1 MKKVILLIAILLVN
15 FGFVAAQAP
24 QGINYQAVARGT
36 TGLELQ
42 LTPLVVRLGI
52 YSDLNATIQVYEESH
67 AVTTN
72 AFGLF
77 NVVIGQGTQISPSA
91 FNTILWGTGSYFMKV
106 EIDGGTGFTNMGTTQ
121 LLSVPYALFAQN
133 SANGPTGLQGAT
145 GPTGPIGINGLNGA
159 TGPIGPAGPIG
170 INGLNGLNGAT
181 GPIGPAGINGLN
193 GATGF
198 MGPTGPIGL
207 NGATGATGLTGL
219 TGTTGIQGITGATG
233 VTGLQGLIGA
243 TGLPG
248 ATGIQ
253 GVTGA
258 TGVTGVQGLTGA
270 TGLTGVTGIQGVT
283 GATGITGVTGV
294 TGATGTPG
302 SLNAWSLTGTS
313 GTVDTTNFIGT
324 TDLKPLNFRVNNQKA
339 GRIDIPTW
347 STFFGYQAG
356 NVTTGLHNTAFG
368 DWSLL
373 LNTTGADNTSV
384 GVIALQSNTTGSN
397 NTAVGRNALQT
408 NTTGSNNTAIGN
420 GAGVS
425 SGALTNATAIGNN
438 AVVGASN
445 SLVLGDNANV
455 GIGTSIPTAK
465 LEIAGQ
471 IKITGGNP
479 GAGKLLVSDANG
491 LAQWANI
498 TDKIAFHAGTNPNPN
513 PQSISANV
521 ITTVAFGQGINW
533 FNHGLGYNT
542 ANYSFTPPVPG
553 TYQLNAH
560 VSYFNAPANTPITI
574 TIRTA
579 GGFAARE
586 INTSP
591 PTGSGVLQLSTII
604 NSAISQGPYWVEVN
618 IIATSGMSIAP
629 YDSHFSGCLLYK
641 N

>member
-1 MKKVILLIAILLVN
+1 MKKVILLIAILLVD

-91 FNTILWGTGSYFMKV
+91 FNTISWGTGSYFLKV

-133 SANGPTGLQGAT
+133 SANGPTGLQG
-145 GPTGPIGINGLNGA
+145 PTGAIGA
-159 TGPIGPAGPIG
+159 TGPVSTVAGP
-170 INGLNGLNGAT
+170 T
-181 GPIGPAGINGLN
+181 GPAGINGLN
-193 GATGF
+193 GATGLIGPTGAASTVA
-198 MGPTGPIGL
+198 GPTGPAGINGL

-219 TGTTGIQGITGATG
+219 TGATGIQGITGATG
-233 VTGLQGLIGA
+233 ITGLQGLIGA
-243 TGLPG
+243 TGLSG

-258 TGVTGVQGLTGA
+258 TGI
-270 TGLTGVTGIQGVT
+270 TGLQGV
-283 GATGITGVTGV
+283 TGVTGV

-302 SLNAWSLTGTS
+302 SLSAWGLTGTT
-313 GTVDTTNFIGT
+313 GTVDGVNFIGT
-324 TDLKPLNFRVNNQKA
+324 ADFVPLNFRVNNQKA

-373 LNTTGADNTSV
+373 FNTTGADNTSV
-384 GVIALQSNTTGSN
+384 GVTALQSNTTGSN
-397 NTAVGRNALQT
+397 NTAVGKNALQT

-479 GAGKLLVSDANG
+479 GAGKVLLSDANG

-498 TDKIAFHAGTNPNPN
+498 TDKIAFHAGTNPNAN
-513 PQSISANV
+513 LQSISANV

>member
-1 MKKVILLIAILLVN
+1 MKKVILLIAILLID

-77 NVVIGQGTQISPSA
+77 NVVIGQGTQISPTA
-91 FNTILWGTGSYFMKV
+91 FNTISWGTGSYFLKV

-133 SANGPTGLQGAT
+133 SANGPTGLQG
-145 GPTGPIGINGLNGA
+145 PTGAIGA
-159 TGPIGPAGPIG
+159 TGPVSTVAGP
-170 INGLNGLNGAT
+170 T
-181 GPIGPAGINGLN
+181 GPAGINGLN
-193 GATGF
+193 GATGLIGPTGAASTVA
-198 MGPTGPIGL
+198 GPTGPAGINGL
-207 NGATGATGLTGL
+207 NGATGATGLTGA
-219 TGTTGIQGITGATG
+219 TGIQGITGATG
-233 VTGLQGLIGA
+233 ITGLQGLIGA
-243 TGLPG
+243 TGLSG

-253 GVTGA
+253 GV

-283 GATGITGVTGV
+283 GATGITGLQGVTGA

-302 SLNAWSLTGTS
+302 SLSAWGLTGTT
-313 GTVDTTNFIGT
+313 GTVDGVNFFGT
-324 TDLKPLNFRVNNQKA
+324 ADFVPLNFRVNNLKA

-373 LNTTGADNTSV
+373 FNTTGADNTSV
-384 GVIALQSNTTGSN
+384 GVTALQSNTTGSN
-397 NTAVGRNALQT
+397 NTAVGKNALQT

-479 GAGKLLVSDANG
+479 GAGKVLVSDANG

-498 TDKIAFHAGTNPNPN
+498 TDKIAFHAGTNPNAN

-533 FNHGLGYNT
+533 FNHGLGY
-542 ANYSFTPPVPG
+542 
-553 TYQLNAH
+553 
-560 VSYFNAPANTPITI
+560 NTPITI

>member
-1 MKKVILLIAILLVN
+1 MKKVILLIAILLVD

-77 NVVIGQGTQISPSA
+77 NVVIGQGTQISPTA
-91 FNTILWGTGSYFMKV
+91 FNTISWGTGSYFLKV
-106 EIDGGTGFTNMGTTQ
+106 EIDGGTGFTNMGSTQ

-133 SANGPTGLQGAT
+133 SANGPTGLQG
-145 GPTGPIGINGLNGA
+145 PTGAIGA
-159 TGPIGPAGPIG
+159 TGPVSTVAGP
-170 INGLNGLNGAT
+170 T
-181 GPIGPAGINGLN
+181 GPAGINGLN
-193 GATGF
+193 GATGLIGPTGAASTVA
-198 MGPTGPIGL
+198 GPTGPAGINGL
-207 NGATGATGLTGL
+207 NGATGATGLTGA
-219 TGTTGIQGITGATG
+219 TGIQGITGATG
-233 VTGLQGLIGA
+233 ITGLQGLIGA
-243 TGLPG
+243 TGLSG

-258 TGVTGVQGLTGA
+258 TGVTGVTGVQGLTGA

-283 GATGITGVTGV
+283 GATGITGLQGVTGA

-302 SLNAWSLTGTS
+302 SLSAWGLTGTT
-313 GTVDTTNFIGT
+313 GTVDGVNFIGT
-324 TDLKPLNFRVNNQKA
+324 ADFVPLNFRVNNQKA

-373 LNTTGADNTSV
+373 FNTTGADNTSV
-384 GVIALQSNTTGSN
+384 GVTALQSNTTGSN

-479 GAGKLLVSDANG
+479 GAGKVLLSDANG

>member
-1 MKKVILLIAILLVN
+1 MKKVILLIAILLVD

-67 AVTTN
+67 ALTTN

-91 FNTILWGTGSYFMKV
+91 FNTISWGTGSYFLKV

-133 SANGPTGLQGAT
+133 SANGPTGLQG
-145 GPTGPIGINGLNGA
+145 PTGAIGA
-159 TGPIGPAGPIG
+159 TGPVSTVAGP
-170 INGLNGLNGAT
+170 T
-181 GPIGPAGINGLN
+181 GPAGINGLN
-193 GATGF
+193 GATGLIGPTGAASTVA
-198 MGPTGPIGL
+198 GPTGPAGINGL

-219 TGTTGIQGITGATG
+219 TGATGIQGITGATG
-233 VTGLQGLIGA
+233 ITGLQGLIGA
-243 TGLPG
+243 TGLSG

-283 GATGITGVTGV
+283 GATGITGLQGVTGVTGV

-302 SLNAWSLTGTS
+302 SLSAWGLTGTT
-313 GTVDTTNFIGT
+313 GTVDGVNFFGT
-324 TDLKPLNFRVNNQKA
+324 ADFVPLNFRVNNLKA

-373 LNTTGADNTSV
+373 FNTTGADNTSV
-384 GVIALQSNTTGSN
+384 GVTALQSNTTGSN
-397 NTAVGRNALQT
+397 NTAVGKNALQT

-479 GAGKLLVSDANG
+479 GAGKVLVSDANG

>member
-1 MKKVILLIAILLVN
+1 MKKVILLIAILLID

-77 NVVIGQGTQISPSA
+77 NVVIGQGTQISPTA
-91 FNTILWGTGSYFMKV
+91 FNTISWGTGSYFLKV

-133 SANGPTGLQGAT
+133 SANGPTGLQG
-145 GPTGPIGINGLNGA
+145 PTGAIGA
-159 TGPIGPAGPIG
+159 TGPVSTVAGP
-170 INGLNGLNGAT
+170 T
-181 GPIGPAGINGLN
+181 GPAGINGLN
-193 GATGF
+193 GATGLIGPTGAASTVA
-198 MGPTGPIGL
+198 GPTGPAGINGL
-207 NGATGATGLTGL
+207 NGATGATGLTGA
-219 TGTTGIQGITGATG
+219 TGIQGITGATG
-233 VTGLQGLIGA
+233 ITGL
-243 TGLPG
+243 
-248 ATGIQ
+248 Q

-258 TGVTGVQGLTGA
+258 
-270 TGLTGVTGIQGVT
+270 
-283 GATGITGVTGV
+283 

-302 SLNAWSLTGTS
+302 SLSAWGLTGTT
-313 GTVDTTNFIGT
+313 GTVDGVNFIGT
-324 TDLKPLNFRVNNQKA
+324 ADIVPLNFRVNNQKA

-479 GAGKLLVSDANG
+479 GAGKVLLSDANG

>member
-1 MKKVILLIAILLVN
+1 MKKVILLIAILLVD

-77 NVVIGQGTQISPSA
+77 NVVIGQGTQISPTA
-91 FNTILWGTGSYFMKV
+91 FNTISWGTGSYFLKV

-133 SANGPTGLQGAT
+133 SANGPTGLQG
-145 GPTGPIGINGLNGA
+145 PTGAIGA
-159 TGPIGPAGPIG
+159 TGPVSTVAGP
-170 INGLNGLNGAT
+170 T
-181 GPIGPAGINGLN
+181 GPAGINGLN
-193 GATGF
+193 GATGLIGPTGAASTVA
-198 MGPTGPIGL
+198 GPTGPAGINGL

-219 TGTTGIQGITGATG
+219 TGATGIQGITGATG
-233 VTGLQGLIGA
+233 ITGLQGLIGA
-243 TGLPG
+243 TGLSG

-258 TGVTGVQGLTGA
+258 TGVTGVTGVQGLTGA

-283 GATGITGVTGV
+283 GATGITGLQGVTGA

-302 SLNAWSLTGTS
+302 SLSAWGLTGTT
-313 GTVDTTNFIGT
+313 GTVDGVNFIGT
-324 TDLKPLNFRVNNQKA
+324 ADFVPLNFRLNNQKA

-479 GAGKLLVSDANG
+479 GAGKVLVSDANG

-498 TDKIAFHAGTNPNPN
+498 TDKIAFHAGTNPNAN

>member
-1 MKKVILLIAILLVN
+1 MKKVILLIAILLID

-77 NVVIGQGTQISPSA
+77 NVVIGQGTQISPTA
-91 FNTILWGTGSYFMKV
+91 FNTISWGTGSYFLKV

-133 SANGPTGLQGAT
+133 SANGPTGLQG
-145 GPTGPIGINGLNGA
+145 PTGAIGA
-159 TGPIGPAGPIG
+159 TGPVSTVAGP
-170 INGLNGLNGAT
+170 T
-181 GPIGPAGINGLN
+181 GPAGINGLN
-193 GATGF
+193 GATGLIGPTGAASTVA
-198 MGPTGPIGL
+198 GPTGPAGINGL
-207 NGATGATGLTGL
+207 NGVTGATGLTGL
-219 TGTTGIQGITGATG
+219 TGATGIQGITGATG
-233 VTGLQGLIGA
+233 ITGLQGLIGA
-243 TGLPG
+243 TGLSG

-253 GVTGA
+253 GV

-283 GATGITGVTGV
+283 GATGITGLQGVIGATGVTGV

-302 SLNAWSLTGTS
+302 SLSAWGLTGTT
-313 GTVDTTNFIGT
+313 GTVDGVNFFGT
-324 TDLKPLNFRVNNQKA
+324 ADFVPLNFRVNNLKA

-373 LNTTGADNTSV
+373 FNTTGADNTSV
-384 GVIALQSNTTGSN
+384 GVTALQSNTTGSN

-479 GAGKLLVSDANG
+479 GAGKVLVSDANG

>member
-1 MKKVILLIAILLVN
+1 MKKVILLIAILLVD

-77 NVVIGQGTQISPSA
+77 NVVIGQGTQISPTA
-91 FNTILWGTGSYFMKV
+91 FNTISWGTGSYFLKV

-133 SANGPTGLQGAT
+133 SANGPTGLQG
-145 GPTGPIGINGLNGA
+145 PTGAIGA
-159 TGPIGPAGPIG
+159 TGPVSTVAGP
-170 INGLNGLNGAT
+170 T
-181 GPIGPAGINGLN
+181 GPAGINGLN
-193 GATGF
+193 GATGLIGPTGAASTVA
-198 MGPTGPIGL
+198 GPTGPAGINGL
-207 NGATGATGLTGL
+207 NGVTGATGLTGL
-219 TGTTGIQGITGATG
+219 TGATGIQGITGATG
-233 VTGLQGLIGA
+233 ITGLQGLIGA
-243 TGLPG
+243 TGLSG

-253 GVTGA
+253 GV

-283 GATGITGVTGV
+283 GATGITGLQGVTGV

-302 SLNAWSLTGTS
+302 SLSAWGLTGTT
-313 GTVDTTNFIGT
+313 GTVDGVNFFGT
-324 TDLKPLNFRVNNQKA
+324 ADFVPLNFRVNNLKA

-373 LNTTGADNTSV
+373 FNTTGADNTSV
-384 GVIALQSNTTGSN
+384 GVTALQSNTTGSN

-479 GAGKLLVSDANG
+479 GAGKVLVSDANG

-560 VSYFNAPANTPITI
+560 VSYFNAPANTPVTI

>member
-1 MKKVILLIAILLVN
+1 MKKVILLIAILLID

-77 NVVIGQGTQISPSA
+77 NVVIGQGTQISPTA
-91 FNTILWGTGSYFMKV
+91 FNTISWGTGSYFLKV

-133 SANGPTGLQGAT
+133 SANGPTGLQG
-145 GPTGPIGINGLNGA
+145 PTGAIGA
-159 TGPIGPAGPIG
+159 TGPVSTVAGP
-170 INGLNGLNGAT
+170 T
-181 GPIGPAGINGLN
+181 GPAGINGLN
-193 GATGF
+193 GATGLIGPTGAASTVA
-198 MGPTGPIGL
+198 GPTGPAGINGL
-207 NGATGATGLTGL
+207 NGATGATGLTGA
-219 TGTTGIQGITGATG
+219 TGIQGITGATG
-233 VTGLQGLIGA
+233 ITGLQGLIGA
-243 TGLPG
+243 TGLSG

-283 GATGITGVTGV
+283 GATGITGLQGVIGATGV

-302 SLNAWSLTGTS
+302 SLSAWGLTGTT
-313 GTVDTTNFIGT
+313 GTVDGVNFFGT
-324 TDLKPLNFRVNNQKA
+324 ADFVPLNFRVNNLKA

-373 LNTTGADNTSV
+373 FNTTGADNTSV
-384 GVIALQSNTTGSN
+384 GVTALQSNTTGSN

-479 GAGKLLVSDANG
+479 GAGKVLLSDANG

>member
-1 MKKVILLIAILLVN
+1 M
-15 FGFVAAQAP
+15 
-24 QGINYQAVARGT
+24 
-36 TGLELQ
+36 
-42 LTPLVVRLGI
+42 
-52 YSDLNATIQVYEESH
+52 S
-67 AVTTN
+67 
-72 AFGLF
+72 
-77 NVVIGQGTQISPSA
+77 
-91 FNTILWGTGSYFMKV
+91 
-106 EIDGGTGFTNMGTTQ
+106 
-121 LLSVPYALFAQN
+121 
-133 SANGPTGLQGAT
+133 
-145 GPTGPIGINGLNGA
+145 
-159 TGPIGPAGPIG
+159 
-170 INGLNGLNGAT
+170 
-181 GPIGPAGINGLN
+181 
-193 GATGF
+193 
-198 MGPTGPIGL
+198 
-207 NGATGATGLTGL
+207 
-219 TGTTGIQGITGATG
+219 
-233 VTGLQGLIGA
+233 
-243 TGLPG
+243 G

-253 GVTGA
+253 GV

-283 GATGITGVTGV
+283 GATGITGLQGVIGATGV

-302 SLNAWSLTGTS
+302 SLSAWGLTGTT
-313 GTVDTTNFIGT
+313 GTVDGVNFFGT
-324 TDLKPLNFRVNNQKA
+324 ADFVPLNFRVNNLKA

-373 LNTTGADNTSV
+373 FNTTGADNTSV
-384 GVIALQSNTTGSN
+384 GVTALQSNTTGSN

-479 GAGKLLVSDANG
+479 GAGKVLLSDANG

>member
-1 MKKVILLIAILLVN
+1 MKKVILLIAILLVD

-91 FNTILWGTGSYFMKV
+91 FNTISWGTGSYFLKV

-133 SANGPTGLQGAT
+133 SANGPTGLQG
-145 GPTGPIGINGLNGA
+145 PTGAIGA
-159 TGPIGPAGPIG
+159 TGPVSTVAGP
-170 INGLNGLNGAT
+170 T
-181 GPIGPAGINGLN
+181 GPAGINGLN
-193 GATGF
+193 GATGLIGPTGAASTVA
-198 MGPTGPIGL
+198 GPTGPAGINGL
-207 NGATGATGLTGL
+207 NGATGATGLTGA
-219 TGTTGIQGITGATG
+219 TGIQGITGATG
-233 VTGLQGLIGA
+233 ITGLQGLIGA
-243 TGLPG
+243 TGLSG

-258 TGVTGVQGLTGA
+258 TGVTGVTGVQGLTGA

-283 GATGITGVTGV
+283 GATGITGLQGVTGA

-302 SLNAWSLTGTS
+302 SLSAWGLTGTT
-313 GTVDTTNFIGT
+313 GTVDGVNFIGT
-324 TDLKPLNFRVNNQKA
+324 ADFVPLNFRVNNQKA

-373 LNTTGADNTSV
+373 FNTTGADNTSV
-384 GVIALQSNTTGSN
+384 GVTALQSNTTGSN

-479 GAGKLLVSDANG
+479 GAGKVLLSDANG

>member
-1 MKKVILLIAILLVN
+1 MKKVILLIAILLVD

-91 FNTILWGTGSYFMKV
+91 FNTISWGTGSYFLKV

-133 SANGPTGLQGAT
+133 SANGPTGLQG
-145 GPTGPIGINGLNGA
+145 PTGAIGA
-159 TGPIGPAGPIG
+159 TGPVSTVAGP
-170 INGLNGLNGAT
+170 T
-181 GPIGPAGINGLN
+181 GPAGINGLN
-193 GATGF
+193 GATGLIGPTGAASTVA
-198 MGPTGPIGL
+198 GPTGPAGVNGL
-207 NGATGATGLTGL
+207 NGVTGATGLTGL
-219 TGTTGIQGITGATG
+219 TGATGIQGITGATG
-233 VTGLQGLIGA
+233 ITGLQGLIGA
-243 TGLPG
+243 TGLSG

-253 GVTGA
+253 GL

-283 GATGITGVTGV
+283 GATGITGLQGVTGATGVTGV

-302 SLNAWSLTGTS
+302 SLSAWGLTGTT
-313 GTVDTTNFIGT
+313 GTVDGVNFFGT
-324 TDLKPLNFRVNNQKA
+324 ADFVPLNFRVNNLKA

-373 LNTTGADNTSV
+373 FNTTGADNTSV
-384 GVIALQSNTTGSN
+384 GVTALQSNTTGSN
-397 NTAVGRNALQT
+397 NTAVGKNALLT
-408 NTTGSNNTAIGN
+408 NTIGFNNTAIGN
-420 GAGVS
+420 GANVASAG
-425 SGALTNATAIGNN
+425 LNNATAIGNN

-479 GAGKLLVSDANG
+479 GAGKVLLSDANG

>member
-1 MKKVILLIAILLVN
+1 MKKVILLIAILLVD

-91 FNTILWGTGSYFMKV
+91 FNTISWGTGSYFLKV

-133 SANGPTGLQGAT
+133 SANGPTGLQG
-145 GPTGPIGINGLNGA
+145 PTGAIGA
-159 TGPIGPAGPIG
+159 TGPVSTVAGP
-170 INGLNGLNGAT
+170 T
-181 GPIGPAGINGLN
+181 GPAGINGLN
-193 GATGF
+193 GATGLIGPTGAASTVA
-198 MGPTGPIGL
+198 GPTGPAGINGL

-219 TGTTGIQGITGATG
+219 TGATGIQGITGATG
-233 VTGLQGLIGA
+233 ITGLQGLIGA
-243 TGLPG
+243 TGLSG

-283 GATGITGVTGV
+283 GATGITGLQGVTGATGVTGV

-302 SLNAWSLTGTS
+302 SLSAWGLTGTT
-313 GTVDTTNFIGT
+313 GTVDGVNFIGT
-324 TDLKPLNFRVNNQKA
+324 ADYVPLNFRVNNQKA

-347 STFFGYQAG
+347 NTFFGYQAG
-356 NVTTGLHNTAFG
+356 NVTTGIHNTSFG

-373 LNTTGADNTSV
+373 FNTTGADNTSV
-384 GVIALQSNTTGSN
+384 GVTALQSNTTGSN
-397 NTAVGRNALQT
+397 NTAVGKNALLT

-491 LAQWANI
+491 LGTWVSF
-498 TDKIAFHAGTNPNPN
+498 DKVAFHAGTNPGPN
-513 PQSISANV
+513 PQVISANV

-560 VSYFNAPANTPITI
+560 VSYFNASANTPITI

-586 INTSP
+586 INTTP

-604 NSAISQGPYWVEVN
+604 NSAISPGPYWVEVN
-618 IIATSGMSIAP
+618 IISTNGMSIAP